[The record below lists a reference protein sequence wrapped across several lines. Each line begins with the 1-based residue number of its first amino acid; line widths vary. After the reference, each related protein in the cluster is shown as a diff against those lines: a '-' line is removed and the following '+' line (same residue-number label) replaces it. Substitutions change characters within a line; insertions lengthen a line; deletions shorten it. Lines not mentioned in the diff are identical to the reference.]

1 MGRRRGTRQI
11 NLVRDIGE
19 RGSSL
24 PMDAVPRV
32 HRDAAQRSEA
42 GEDTLGAQTTPK
54 QDLGSEMTLKCVELI
69 DTSAADASSLSM
81 TQKKGSDTLLRSR
94 SFRWTDG
101 HLRLTNDKR
110 SQATERQTQS
120 AMRILVHPFRSGSSS
135 IYCNHD
141 ASICT
146 ICVKRTSV
154 GIAQSTAQS
163 LPFKCLFPLDQSQ
176 VTLSY
181 GGLSS
186 ACRQPASALFA
197 EQLVHRAGVNQHHLF
212 NTQERKQTVIGHY

>member
-186 ACRQPASALFA
+186 TC
-197 EQLVHRAGVNQHHLF
+197 
-212 NTQERKQTVIGHY
+212 